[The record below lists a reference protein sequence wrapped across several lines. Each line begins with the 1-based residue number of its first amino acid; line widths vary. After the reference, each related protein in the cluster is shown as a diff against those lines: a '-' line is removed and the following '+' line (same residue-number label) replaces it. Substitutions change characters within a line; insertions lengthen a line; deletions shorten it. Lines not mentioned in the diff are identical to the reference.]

1 MTGKLK
7 IGELAKLSGAT
18 TKTIRYYE
26 LLGLLHEPERTES
39 GYRMYDEKDVERL
52 IFIKKAKGLGFS
64 LTEIGE
70 TLAIADSQS
79 PPCIHVLALLDRKI
93 QDIDRLVSDL
103 QELQQELIG
112 LRDQSSAR
120 IEQGG
125 QICGIVER
133 GVHKQGE
140 VALTWMESVGK
151 RSNDNST

>member
-7 IGELAKLSGAT
+7 IGELAKKSGAT

-26 LLGLLHEPERTES
+26 LLGLLPEPDRTES
-39 GYRMYDEKDVERL
+39 GYRMYEEKDVERL

-64 LTEIGE
+64 LTDIGE
-70 TLAIADSQS
+70 TLAIADSES
-79 PPCIHVLALLDRKI
+79 PPCVHVLALLDRKI
-93 QDIDRLVSDL
+93 HEIDGLVSEL
-103 QELQQELIG
+103 KELQQELVR
-112 LRDQSSAR
+112 LRDESSAR

-140 VALTWMESVGK
+140 VALTWLESVGK
-151 RSNDNST
+151 RRDD

>member
-7 IGELAKLSGAT
+7 IGELAKRSGAT

-39 GYRMYDEKDVERL
+39 GYRMYEEKDVERL
-52 IFIKKAKGLGFS
+52 IFIKKAKSLGFS
-64 LTEIGE
+64 LTDIGE

-79 PPCIHVLALLDRKI
+79 PPCVHVLALLDRKI
-93 QDIDRLVSDL
+93 QEIDRLVNEL
-103 QELQQELIG
+103 KELQGELAQ
-112 LRDQSSAR
+112 LREESLSR
-120 IEQGG
+120 VEQGG

-140 VALTWMESVGK
+140 VALTWLESVSK
-151 RSNDNST
+151 RGND